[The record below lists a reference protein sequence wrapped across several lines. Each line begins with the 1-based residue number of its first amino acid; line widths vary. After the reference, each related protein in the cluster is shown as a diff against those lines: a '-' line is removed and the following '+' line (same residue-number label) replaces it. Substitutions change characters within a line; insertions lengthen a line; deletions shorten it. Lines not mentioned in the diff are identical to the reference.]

1 METMKET
8 LKMTMILMMLNL
20 GNLVTKMTMVT
31 NVSRMFMKSVAVL
44 DTAAFERLLGPC
56 METMK
61 EGNEIYQ
68 QQIDDAFRS

>member
-1 METMKET
+1 MSMS
-8 LKMTMILMMLNL
+8 KMLMA
-20 GNLVTKMTMVT
+20 TC
-31 NVSRMFMKSVAVL
+31 SVL

>member
-1 METMKET
+1 METM
-8 LKMTMILMMLNL
+8 MMMMMLSL
-20 GNLVTKMTMVT
+20 GNLVTKITMVT
-31 NVSRMFMKSVAVL
+31 NVSRVFMKSFAVL